1 MKVSIIDLIGNEL
14 SKLFPN
20 IPIYRENQKGGFKE
34 PSFFVEKIITNV
46 NPELF
51 DIQSRSYSYQL
62 VYFPK
67 LDEPKTDIE
76 IVEEILLDNF
86 TQLTD
91 YAVIRNRDFKQSD
104 DNTLLLTFNIQIRAH
119 KIDVSAKQ
127 QNMKFKGKI
136 TDERDVY

>member
-1 MKVSIIDLIGNEL
+1 MKISIIDLIGNEL
-14 SKLFPN
+14 SNLFPD

-34 PSFFVEKIITNV
+34 PSFFVEKIITSV

-51 DIQSRSYSYQL
+51 DIQSRNYSYQL

-67 LDEPKTDIE
+67 LDEPKADIE

-86 TQLTD
+86 TRLTD

-104 DNTLLLTFNIQIRAH
+104 DNTLLLTFSIKIRAH
-119 KIDVSAKQ
+119 KVDVSTKQ
-127 QNMKFKGKI
+127 QNIKFKGKI
-136 TDERDVY
+136 TDERNVY